1 MAGSTVM
8 TTDGRGAVRAL
19 ALGALVMALAGCGDH
34 SGDHGHDHGDGGHGE
49 EAHVPAADTRPSAVV
64 TRYNEETE
72 LFLEYPALVVGEGS
86 RFAAHLSRLDGYD
99 PVTEG
104 QLTVTLEQDGEIV
117 AGFRESRPTRD
128 GLYTPTIKP
137 RDAGTFD
144 LKIAWAQG
152 ERRSVHVI
160 PDVQVYKDWQSVPEQ
175 LGDSPQGEIG
185 FTKEQQWRVPFRT
198 AAVSERR
205 LRESV
210 PATGHLRA
218 LPGRDRTVHAPI
230 PGRVQPP
237 EGGWLEPGQRV
248 EADTVVARLVPQLGV
263 GTDVASLRLA
273 LEEAEGRARLAR
285 RERER
290 LEGLYEKQA
299 VPERRVIEARIE
311 ARVAAATL
319 EAAQKR
325 LQAYQS
331 GEKTGDGVASVPVLA
346 GTAGTVA
353 EMMTG
358 PGSYLDQ
365 GDPML
370 RVVDRERLRLEARVS
385 EAEALQQPTGAW
397 YTTTGSDERI
407 TVDPENGARLVSVG
421 EVVDPSTRTIP
432 VIFEL
437 PNRANHRVGTA
448 ARVRVWNGD
457 STQSLAVPL
466 SAVQRESG
474 EAVVYLANGGET
486 FERRVVTL
494 GIRAGDY
501 VAVRRGLEAGDRV
514 VADGSYLVRLAASGG
529 GDAGHGHAH

>member
-1 MAGSTVM
+1 MAESTVM
-8 TTDGRGAVRAL
+8 TTEWRVAGRAL

-49 EAHVPAADTRPSAVV
+49 EAHAPATDTRPSAVV

-117 AGFRESRPTRD
+117 AGFRVSRPTRD
-128 GLYTPTIKP
+128 GLYTPTIEP

-160 PDVQVYKDWQSVPEQ
+160 PDVQVYADRQSVPNQ
-175 LGDSPQGEIG
+175 LGDAPQGEIE

-218 LPGRDRTVHAPI
+218 LPGRDRTVHAPV

-273 LEEAEGRARLAR
+273 VEEAEGRARLAR

-290 LEGLYEKQA
+290 LEGLYDKQA

-331 GEKTGDGVASVPVLA
+331 GENTGDGVASVPVLA

-353 EMMTG
+353 AMMTG

-365 GDPML
+365 GEPML
-370 RVVDRERLRLEARVS
+370 RVVDRQRLRLEARVS

-437 PNRANHRVGTA
+437 PNRANHRVGAA

-474 EAVVYLANGGET
+474 ESVVYLANGGET

>member
-1 MAGSTVM
+1 M
-8 TTDGRGAVRAL
+8 TTDWRGAFRAL
-19 ALGALVMALAGCGDH
+19 ALGTLAMALAGCGDH
-34 SGDHGHDHGDGGHGE
+34 SGDHGHDHGDGGHEE
-49 EAHVPAADTRPSAVV
+49 EAHEPASDARPSVMV

-72 LFLEYPALVVGEGS
+72 LFLMHPALVVGEGS
-86 RFAAHLSRLDGYD
+86 RFAAHLSWLDGYN
-99 PVTEG
+99 PITEG
-104 QLTVTLEQDGEIV
+104 QLTVTLEDEGEIV
-117 AGFRESRPTRD
+117 AGFRVSRPTRD
-128 GLYTPTIKP
+128 GLYTPTIEP

-152 ERRSVHVI
+152 ERRSVHLI
-160 PDVQVYKDWQSVPEQ
+160 PDVRVYADRQSVPEL
-175 LGDSPQGEIG
+175 LGDSPQGDIQ

-198 AAVSERR
+198 VAVSERR

-218 LPGRDRTVHAPI
+218 LPGRDRTVNAPI
-230 PGRVQPP
+230 PGRVQRP
-237 EGGWLEPGQRV
+237 EGGWPEPGQRV

-273 LEEAEGRARLAR
+273 VEEAEGRVRLAR
-285 RERER
+285 RERQR
-290 LEGLYEKQA
+290 LEGLFEQGA

-311 ARVAAATL
+311 ARVATAAL
-319 EAAQKR
+319 EAARQR
-325 LQAYQS
+325 LDAYQS
-331 GEKTGDGVASVPVLA
+331 GEDPGNGAATVPVLA

-353 EMMTG
+353 AMMTG

-365 GDPML
+365 GEPML
-370 RVVDRERLRLEARVS
+370 RVVDRQRLRLEARVS

-407 TVDPENGARLVSVG
+407 TVDPQNGARLVSVG

-437 PNRANHRVGTA
+437 PNRANHRVGA
-448 ARVRVWNGD
+448 AVRVRVWNGD
-457 STQSLAVPL
+457 STRSLAVPL

-494 GIRAGDY
+494 GIRAGDC
-501 VAVRRGLEAGDRV
+501 VAVRQGLEAGDRV

-529 GDAGHGHAH
+529 GNAGHGHAH